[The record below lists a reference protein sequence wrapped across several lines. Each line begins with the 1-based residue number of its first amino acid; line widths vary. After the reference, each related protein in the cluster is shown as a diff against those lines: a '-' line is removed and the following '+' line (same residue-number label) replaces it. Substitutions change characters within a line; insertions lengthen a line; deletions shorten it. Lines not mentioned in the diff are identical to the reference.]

1 MYVLGN
7 TLYADNGE
15 LLGEFSKHIAA
26 IYAMWTISGD
36 SNGLGYRMLSADD
49 LEQVRRIQSSRDAKE
64 DKKPEVDLAV
74 YETEHAV
81 ARRIINEI
89 A

>member
-49 LEQVRRIQSSRDAKE
+49 LEQVRRIQNAKVE
-64 DKKPEVDLAV
+64 KKPEVDLAV

-81 ARRIINEI
+81 ACRIINEI